1 LQVWNLCSYLK
12 ALRACPLQDKE
23 IGEFS
28 MWPSSWKIILELMTA
43 NAIISEVDV
52 LSYVI
57 LSKEEKHVSHGELVG
72 TTECMIL

>member
-1 LQVWNLCSYLK
+1 
-12 ALRACPLQDKE
+12 
-23 IGEFS
+23 
-28 MWPSSWKIILELMTA
+28 MTA

-57 LSKEEKHVSHGELVG
+57 LGREEKHVPHGELVG